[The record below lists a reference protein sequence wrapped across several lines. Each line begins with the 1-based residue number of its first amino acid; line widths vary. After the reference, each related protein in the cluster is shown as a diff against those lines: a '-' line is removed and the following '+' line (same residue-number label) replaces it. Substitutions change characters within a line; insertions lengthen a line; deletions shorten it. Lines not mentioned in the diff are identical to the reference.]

1 MRTDRMT
8 IRDTAQNGTV
18 DDIFT
23 LKMQKNAEKCNVF
36 GIFYL
41 KYKQTYVRI
50 PM

>member
-23 LKMQKNAEKCNVF
+23 LKMQKNAEKSNDF
-36 GIFYL
+36 GIYCL
-41 KYKQTYVRI
+41 KYRFIYVRI
-50 PM
+50 LM